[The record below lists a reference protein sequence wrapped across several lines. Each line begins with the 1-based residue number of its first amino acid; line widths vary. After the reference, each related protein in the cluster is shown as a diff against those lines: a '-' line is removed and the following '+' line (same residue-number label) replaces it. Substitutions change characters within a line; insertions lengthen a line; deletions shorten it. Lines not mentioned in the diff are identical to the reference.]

1 MIDHQMILILMIQI
15 NDVNN
20 TDPEQNNEKDTI
32 FQKVNK
38 RNFSISE
45 NISFFFEKIHV
56 VKS

>member
-20 TDPEQNNEKDTI
+20 TDPEQNNENDTI

>member
-1 MIDHQMILILMIQI
+1 MILILMIQI

-20 TDPEQNNEKDTI
+20 TDPEQNNENDTI